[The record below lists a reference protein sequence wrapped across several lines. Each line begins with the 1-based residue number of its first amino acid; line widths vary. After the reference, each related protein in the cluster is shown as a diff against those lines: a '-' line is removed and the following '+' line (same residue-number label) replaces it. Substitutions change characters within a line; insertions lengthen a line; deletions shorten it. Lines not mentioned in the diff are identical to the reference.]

1 MRALGLARV
10 HVEAVGSGDDAY
22 CEARLAMAVARQQC
36 LTAIGNHYGHPE
48 SATPAD
54 VLAAVNTLLRVSF
67 DLGAEY
73 TRASLLPP
81 PPEDPS
87 VVSAA
92 EALIKA
98 LRRG

>member
-1 MRALGLARV
+1 MADARA
-10 HVEAVGSGDDAY
+10 
-22 CEARLAMAVARQQC
+22 QC
-36 LTAIGNHYGHPE
+36 LTTIGNHYGHPVT
-48 SATPAD
+48 ATPAD
-54 VLAAVNTLLRVSF
+54 VLAAVNTLLRAGF

-81 PPEDPS
+81 PPDDPG
-87 VVSAA
+87 VASAA